1 MKVILDLL
9 VSQLLKQQRYT
20 TVELLSLIMYEYVFM
35 FTRLF
40 LVVIIK
46 FIIIDVGEYG
56 KKNWSMIFHK
66 ALFGKTSESESI

>member
-56 KKNWSMIFHK
+56 KKN
-66 ALFGKTSESESI
+66 